1 MVLSSILTTFHTFT
15 FWVASLHCI
24 IQVVEC
30 SNKSVI
36 LAPSIRYTKTGKL
49 IGQSLDDV
57 EADLHES
64 TVISSYCPQVDR
76 ITCWEDM
83 VNQIFKHGGRQ
94 VYNKHRSLAIKTET
108 QRKLWLVLACGLVSF
123 ISDAYSGSTSN
134 RQIVEW
140 SGLTQLMEPS
150 DSVMADKG
158 FDVQDI
164 FAQYDFTVN
173 MPTFSKVKLYF
184 QQNTD

>member
-1 MVLSSILTTFHTFT
+1 
-15 FWVASLHCI
+15 
-24 IQVVEC
+24 
-30 SNKSVI
+30 
-36 LAPSIRYTKTGKL
+36 
-49 IGQSLDDV
+49 
-57 EADLHES
+57 
-64 TVISSYCPQVDR
+64 
-76 ITCWEDM
+76 
-83 VNQIFKHGGRQ
+83 
-94 VYNKHRSLAIKTET
+94 
-108 QRKLWLVLACGLVSF
+108 VLASGLVSF
-123 ISDAYSGSTSN
+123 VSDAYSGSTSN